1 MANRLRIPAL
11 AALGLAALTAC
22 TDTPLPVSAAENEIA
37 VQRARFL
44 FEAACV
50 SNTTRRA
57 QERAFDAQNLFAK
70 DRTRGQVNYV
80 DPGALV
86 FAALLPDYFDR
97 ENDEGQVVRQTG
109 RSCAV
114 GSPAIS
120 IRDAN
125 LIMRQIVAT
134 RFATGAEGDR
144 FREIE
149 EIGEDPESGAIGF
162 FWPDMVLTVS
172 NATVDI
178 TDQSGETTEVDLVSL
193 NLFREGGR

>member
-1 MANRLRIPAL
+1 MARAL
-11 AALGLAALTAC
+11 FPLLVFAALSAC

-37 VQRARFL
+37 IQRARFL

-50 SNTTRRA
+50 SNPTTRT
-57 QERAFDAQNLFAK
+57 QERAFDAQNLFSK
-70 DRTRGQVNYV
+70 DRTGGQINYA

-86 FAALLPDYFDR
+86 FAALLPDRIER
-97 ENDEGQVVRQTG
+97 EDEEGRTTFHPG

-125 LIMRQIVAT
+125 RIMQQIVAT
-134 RFATGAEGDR
+134 RFATGPEGDK

-149 EIGEDPESGAIGF
+149 IIGEGPEGALGY
-162 FWPDMVLTVS
+162 FWNDMSLTV
-172 NATVDI
+172 NRATVDV
-178 TDQSGETTEVDLVSL
+178 TDISGETTPIDLVSL
-193 NLFREGGR
+193 NLFRERGR